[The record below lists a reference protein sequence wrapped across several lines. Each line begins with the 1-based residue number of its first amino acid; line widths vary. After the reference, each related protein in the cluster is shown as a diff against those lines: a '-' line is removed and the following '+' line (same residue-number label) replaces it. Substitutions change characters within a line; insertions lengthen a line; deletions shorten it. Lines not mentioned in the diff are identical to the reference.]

1 MKAVTLNGSQ
11 ALTSNHKRN
20 ARVGWT
26 LLIERLISF
35 FDDSYESDWEK
46 KRSLS
51 LKVSFFG

>member
-1 MKAVTLNGSQ
+1 MKAATLNGSQ